1 MHCISVN
8 TFIHEIIISL
18 RKLYIKAPG
27 IFPGTVQTSFIS
39 TYQEFSS
46 TYFYIVELLSKAK
59 VSTKQ
64 PRKKV
69 S

>member
-39 TYQEFSS
+39 YQEFSS